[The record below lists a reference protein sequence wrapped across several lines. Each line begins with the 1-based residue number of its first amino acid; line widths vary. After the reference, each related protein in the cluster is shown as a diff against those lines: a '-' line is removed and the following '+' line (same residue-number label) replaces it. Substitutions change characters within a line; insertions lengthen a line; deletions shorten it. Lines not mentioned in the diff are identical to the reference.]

1 LKYEVNPMSFN
12 DGLHEPRPDEVVQDG
27 TDMGAVAHE
36 PQAEGPM
43 PTDWH
48 SEAGRKGAHRVHQLI
63 KLGRL
68 YEQEHG
74 LKRGRQRLRQLM
86 ELGKL
91 YEQEH
96 GIATEAENK
105 TRTRLSRMERDEVL
119 QTLLECMIRVAKP
132 SFRADFE
139 RMLGKEPDKNH
150 AT

>member
-1 LKYEVNPMSFN
+1 MSFN
-12 DGLHEPRPDEVVQDG
+12 DELNDRRQDEAVHDG
-27 TDMGAVAHE
+27 SDSVAITPE
-36 PQAEGPM
+36 ARGEGPM
-43 PTDWH
+43 STDWH
-48 SEAGRKGAHRVHQLI
+48 SEAGRKGAHRVHHLI

-96 GIATEAENK
+96 GLAPEAENK

-119 QTLLECMIRVAKP
+119 QTLLECLIRVAKP
-132 SFRADFE
+132 SFRAEFE
-139 RMLGKEPDKNH
+139 RMLDKQSSNDH
-150 AT
+150 AA